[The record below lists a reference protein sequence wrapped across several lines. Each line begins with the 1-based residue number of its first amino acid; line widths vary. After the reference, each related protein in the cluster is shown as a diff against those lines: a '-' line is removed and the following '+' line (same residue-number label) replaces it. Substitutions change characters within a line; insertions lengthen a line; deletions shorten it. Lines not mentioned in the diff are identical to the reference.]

1 MNPPD
6 RRTTM
11 KTRNKIFTF
20 ILTALLAISMMPAAA
35 FADGDP
41 DMPPPLEVTVTCF
54 DEISAETTDLDWR
67 PLAGT
72 TYSDKKGYL
81 LRARTKVD
89 FPIRNVSIWRIHK
102 KNGDNYVA
110 VYDGNTFEANEQ
122 YRMQVQVTFPHYDA
136 DGNEYNMD
144 DNTKLFVDG
153 LEYHLQS
160 YSLNS
165 YDIGEYW
172 YAYYLGDWFS
182 PEVMTV
188 QNIPVTYDND
198 KDILG
203 DLDEG
208 STVTYDVHNKILKL
222 NNAHINV
229 DGKDELN
236 VNGILSTDIINVE
249 LTGEN
254 TITVTGNS
262 EAYVNGIF
270 GLFGTNVT
278 GDGSLDIYLD
288 GTENTEEGSY
298 VFGLYSMG
306 KTSVK
311 DAKISVHMSNAY
323 VGLGAYGELVEF
335 SGNAVFEADDN
346 NVYFADVTQSENG
359 GITLSDNAIL
369 KGTINNGTGM
379 DDRAV
384 LTMKDNS
391 MLSLYC
397 KDGAITNQGSEA
409 AASIDLSQHNY
420 GTALIS
426 TEADGSNRQVWDGK
440 SDLGVSQNTF
450 IQIPAPVKVS
460 ATEPTTK
467 KTGNIE
473 YYYDPLNETYST
485 DPAGN
490 DKIDLADTVIP
501 KLISIANAKVKLSAT
516 SYTYNG
522 KARKPSVKTIGGKT
536 LKVGTDYD
544 ITYPSGRKN
553 VGTYTVVI
561 VGKGAYTGATTASFK
576 INPKGTTLLKP
587 VKATKAITV
596 KWNKQTAK
604 MATKRITGYEIQLAT
619 NSGFTKNKK
628 TVKVAGYTKASKKV
642 TGLKAKTT
650 YYIRIRTYK
659 TIDGTTYN
667 SPWSTAKNI
676 KTA

>member
-1 MNPPD
+1 
-6 RRTTM
+6 M

-41 DMPPPLEVTVTCF
+41 DMPPPLEITVTCF
-54 DEISAETTDLDWR
+54 DEIRAETTDCDWR
-67 PLAGT
+67 PLSGT
-72 TYSDKKGYL
+72 TFGNAYRK
-81 LRARTKVD
+81 RARTTVD
-89 FPIRNVSIWRIHK
+89 FPITNVAFYEMYRQ
-102 KNGDNYVA
+102 NGDGYIA
-110 VYDGNTFEANEQ
+110 VYEGDELDGAYKYRVEAQVVFPQ
-122 YRMQVQVTFPHYDA
+122 YA
-136 DGNEYNMD
+136 SDGNEYNMD
-144 DNTKLFVDG
+144 ENTKLFVDG
-153 LEYHLQS
+153 IEYQLRD
-160 YSLNS
+160 YYLNG
-165 YDIGEYW
+165 DLW
-172 YAYYLGDWFS
+172 FAYYRSDWFY
-182 PEVMTV
+182 PETITV
-188 QNIPVTYDND
+188 GNTFVTYDND
-198 KDILG
+198 KDVLG

-208 STVTYDVHNKILKL
+208 STVTYDIHNKTLKL
-222 NNAHINV
+222 NNAQINV
-229 DGKDELN
+229 DGKDQ
-236 VNGILSTDIINVE
+236 TDIYGIFASDKVNIE
-249 LTGEN
+249 LSGEN
-254 TITVTGNS
+254 TISVVGNS
-262 EAYVNGIF
+262 DASINGIF
-270 GLFGTNVT
+270 GWLGTNIT

-288 GTENTEEGSY
+288 GTENKKEGSY
-298 VFGLYSMG
+298 VFGLYSAG
-306 KTSVK
+306 PTGVK
-311 DAKISVHMSNAY
+311 DAKVSVHMSNAY
-323 VGLGAYGELVEF
+323 VGVGSYGEAVEF
-335 SGNAVFEADDN
+335 SGNATFEADDN
-346 NVYFADVTQSENG
+346 NVYFADVTQSEIE
-359 GITLSDNAIL
+359 GITLSDNAIV
-369 KGTINNGTGM
+369 KGRINNGVGM
-379 DDRAV
+379 YNTV
-384 LTMKDNS
+384 SLIMKDNS
-391 MLSLYC
+391 MLSLYGPQ
-397 KDGAITNQGSEA
+397 GAVTNQTTDSA
-409 AASIDLSQHNY
+409 VSVDLSQHNY

-450 IQIPAPVKVS
+450 IQIPAPVKVP

-473 YYYDPLNETYST
+473 YYYDPLNETYSI

-522 KARKPSVKTIGGKT
+522 KVRKPSVKTIGSKT
-536 LKVGTDYD
+536 LKAGTDYD

-561 VGKGAYTGATTASFK
+561 VGKGAYTGATTATFK

-587 VKATKAITV
+587 VKGTKAITV